1 MTQPL
6 HILNSKRDAG
16 HGWKRFNNYD
26 FAARDCVAP
35 LLVAEL
41 LSALPFYPLA
51 FARRAGAEGF
61 TLVALLGLHSQD
73 NLYVNREGRWQV
85 GYVPSIYRAYPF
97 ILQQV
102 ATEEGQIRA
111 VLAFNRDSG
120 LYRENPGLGPDEERF
135 FDEQG
140 ELQPLVK
147 RLVNFLKESS
157 VNRLL
162 TDSAVNA
169 IDAAKLL
176 EPWPL
181 SLANPDPELPLV
193 QGLYRINHMTLNALD
208 GETLKAL
215 NESGAL
221 TIAYAQLFSMP
232 RLALLPFLH
241 KQKQAAKPP
250 PPIDLDKLFG
260 NNDDIL
266 KFNF

>member
-6 HILNSKRDAG
+6 HIINSKRDAG
-16 HGWKRFNNYD
+16 HGWKRFNSYE
-26 FAARDCVAP
+26 FAARDNVAP

-51 FARRAGAEGF
+51 FARRGGAEGY

-73 NLYVNREGRWQV
+73 NLYVSREGRWQV

-97 ILQQV
+97 VLQQV
-102 ATEEGQIRA
+102 AADNEQIRA

-147 RLVNFLKESS
+147 RLVNFLQESS
-157 VNRLL
+157 ANRLL

-169 IDAAKLL
+169 LEAAKLL

-181 SLANPDPELPLV
+181 TLANPAPERPLV
-193 QGLYRINHMTLNALD
+193 QGLYRINQITLKTLD
-208 GETLKAL
+208 GETLKTL
-215 NESGAL
+215 NQNGAL
-221 TIAYAQLFSMP
+221 TIAYAQLFSMS
-232 RLALLPFLH
+232 RLALLPLLH
-241 KQKQAAKPP
+241 KQKQAAMPP
-250 PPIDLDKLFG
+250 PQIDLDKLFG